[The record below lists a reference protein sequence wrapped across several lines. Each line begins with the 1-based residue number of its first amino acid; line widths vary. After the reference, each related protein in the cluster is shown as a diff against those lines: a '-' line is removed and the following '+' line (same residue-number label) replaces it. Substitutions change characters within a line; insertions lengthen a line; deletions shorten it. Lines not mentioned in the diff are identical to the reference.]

1 MIEAEGTVA
10 MDTPRLRL
18 RTFRTADLPLLV
30 AMNADPAVMAHLGG
44 PMAPEASLAMAE
56 AIQRRFGAEGTGMI
70 AVERRADGAFLGI
83 AGLNRLRWY
92 PDDLEVGWRLLP
104 AHWGQGY
111 ATEAG
116 RAWLG
121 HAFRRHG
128 AARVISVADVPNTRS
143 RAVMARLGM
152 RLDHV
157 ATLQE
162 GEDRFEAAVHVIARA
177 EWEARQ
183 SGVG

>member
-1 MIEAEGTVA
+1 MVDEAAPGGRGHVKHGLLQLG
-10 MDTPRLRL
+10 R
-18 RTFRTADLPLLV
+18 DLV
-30 AMNADPAVMAHLGG
+30 RGG
-44 PMAPEASLAMAE
+44 E
-56 AIQRRFGAEGTGMI
+56 
-70 AVERRADGAFLGI
+70 DGAFLGI
-83 AGLNRLRWY
+83 AGLNRLAWY

-128 AARVISVADVPNTRS
+128 VGRVISVADVPNRRS
-143 RAVMARLGM
+143 RAVMERLGM

-157 ATLQE
+157 ATLQD
-162 GEDRFEAAVHVIARA
+162 GEDRFDAAVHAITRA
-177 EWEARQ
+177 EWEQ
-183 SGVG
+183 EPSS